1 MQQRRVVREAF
12 GPPCAPSVSSSH
24 VSASMN
30 PPAPKMSRIAQVM
43 GGSTMIS
50 GLSTGPGQILHAGN
64 TSRVGSA
71 EGNNDGMFV
80 VSGPIP
86 LGVSLGTGEGI
97 CEKEGLCEGEG
108 AAAGAGVPVAFF
120 VGIGVGGRLGI
131 IDGAEDSDGDD
142 DGNSEGIEEADGNS
156 EGMEDGVLV
165 GSCSSVGVRL
175 SDGIILGKIVLGT
188 VDGLEESDGTE
199 EGENDATADGLED
212 SDGME
217 EGEDDATAD
226 GLEDSDGMEE
236 GEDDATADGLEDSD
250 GPEVGE
256 DDATSH
262 PQFVSIC
269 IPNSCLILLHVASP
283 NEPICPVSIC
293 FRCRYKWRQRKETE
307 QSKTKQKREREKYAR
322 QKQ

>member
-175 SDGIILGKIVLGT
+175 SDGIILG
-188 VDGLEESDGTE
+188 
-199 EGENDATADGLED
+199 LED
-212 SDGME
+212 SDGTE

-226 GLEDSDGMEE
+226 GIEDSDGMEE

-269 IPNSCLILLHVASP
+269 IPNSCLILLHVPSP